1 MEKKIIYKKWWVWLI
16 IIIAVGSIAGGRM
29 KKADITHITKYEWN
43 LKDTKKDKIV
53 FDDGTEKEYR
63 YVVLG
68 VENKNNDLKA
78 GEYVLKTNENS
89 QALFMI
95 FITNEYYETVSEIPD
110 EYDFDMVQGL
120 NNLETEIDLKKR
132 TIFIFMPK
140 LQWSRENICKC
151 KII

>member
-1 MEKKIIYKKWWVWLI
+1 MEKKTIYKKWWVWLI
-16 IIIAVGSIAGGRM
+16 IIIVVGSIAGGRM

-78 GEYVLKTNENS
+78 GEYEISTNENPK
-89 QALFMI
+89 ATFMI
-95 FITNEYYETVSEIPD
+95 YITNEYYEKPSEIPD
-110 EYDFDMVQGL
+110 TYEFDMVQGFDSSKITVQ
-120 NNLETEIDLKKR
+120 LEKGQFLYLCQNYNGQGNISVKK
-132 TIFIFMPK
+132 I
-140 LQWSRENICKC
+140 
-151 KII
+151 

>member
-1 MEKKIIYKKWWVWLI
+1 MEKKTIYKKWWVWLI
-16 IIIAVGSIAGGRM
+16 IIIVVGSIAGGRM

-78 GEYVLKTNENS
+78 GEYEISTNENPKTT
-89 QALFMI
+89 FMI
-95 FITNEYYETVSEIPD
+95 YITNEYYEKPSEIPD
-110 EYDFDMVQGL
+110 TYEFDMVQGFDSSKITVQ
-120 NNLETEIDLKKR
+120 LEKGQYLY
-132 TIFIFMPK
+132 
-140 LQWSRENICKC
+140 LCQNYNGQG
-151 KII
+151 KIYVNAK